1 MAGNRRLAAAISQI
15 EGHVQFVRS
24 ETFDDWKTR
33 TVLISAQEQIL
44 EAVRLRD
51 AEAAAKAMRALL
63 TTTKNT
69 LLAAMQQNKVDD
81 APEVYY

>member
-1 MAGNRRLAAAISQI
+1 
-15 EGHVQFVRS
+15 
-24 ETFDDWKTR
+24 TFDDWKTR

-69 LLAAMQQNKVDD
+69 LLAAMQQYKVDD
-81 APEVYY
+81 APDVYY